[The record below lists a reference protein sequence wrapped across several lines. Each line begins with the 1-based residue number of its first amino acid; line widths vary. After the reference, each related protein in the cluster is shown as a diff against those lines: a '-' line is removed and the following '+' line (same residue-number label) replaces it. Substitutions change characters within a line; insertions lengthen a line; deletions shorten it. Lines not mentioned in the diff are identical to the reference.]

1 VHSTRQDPNLAA
13 LQAGAG
19 LPGHVLDVVVLTSD
33 PGLLATLREAGGP
46 EHAIWHAP
54 SADNAVDLLVGGR
67 CSILIADLGALRGD
81 AAALLDRLHAQFPEL
96 ILMATGR
103 RDEEHSVAMLVS
115 DQRIYRFLHKPV
127 SPARANLFLSAA
139 TRRYN
144 ELRNAV
150 PIDLITGKHIV
161 PRSNTTA
168 IVVTFVVLLSAAAG
182 GAFWWQSR
190 KEPAV
195 AAPPPRAVGSLTP
208 EEQVADYLARGEMAL
223 ATNRLVDPRGNNAV
237 EYYRSVLALQP
248 ENAGARTGLERV
260 GMKLEARVL
269 EALQAGDPARGATAL
284 GILQRAVPEYPRL
297 DELRAELLALSRSSR
312 SPISAAPPPEPVK
325 RAPARTS
332 APAPTPAARST
343 RTQAAPTTTRQVSAP
358 TPQVSAPTSAVQG
371 PAPGATAPAI
381 AAPAAALPAA
391 AAAASDP
398 TPGELDNVARLRG
411 RGILLE
417 PPGNNAYEQL
427 LALRAKYP
435 YSIGVRTEQQQLASA
450 FLERTRTALA
460 AGDAVTANA
469 FLSRVD
475 TLVPNMA
482 ATKSLQ
488 TQLAALQQQ
497 RAFNAQIVQAKTLT
511 RTREVPPVYPRDAE
525 RQNISGWVDVEFTVA
540 PDGSTQDLVVRGA
553 EPQRMFDQAAVDAV
567 KRWRFEPIMRD
578 GKAVAQRAAVRIRF
592 ELK

>member
-1 VHSTRQDPNLAA
+1 MHSTRQDANLAA

-19 LPGHVLDVVVLTSD
+19 LPGHILDVVVLTSD
-33 PGLLATLREAGGP
+33 PGLLATLHQSAGP

-54 SADNAVDLLVGGR
+54 SADTAVDLLVGGR
-67 CSILIADLGALRGD
+67 CSILVADLGALRGD

-103 RDEEHSVAMLVS
+103 REEEHSVAMLVS

-139 TRRYN
+139 SRRYN

-161 PRSNTTA
+161 PRSKTPA
-168 IVVTFVVLLSAAAG
+168 IVISLVVLLSLAAG

-190 KEPAV
+190 KEPVAV
-195 AAPPPRAVGSLTP
+195 APPPRAVGSLTP
-208 EEQVADYLARGEMAL
+208 DEQIADFLARGEMAL
-223 ATNRLVDPRGNNAV
+223 ATDRLVDPRGNNAV

-248 ENAGARTGLERV
+248 DNPGAHTGLERV
-260 GMKLEARVL
+260 GMKMEARVL
-269 EALQAGDPARGATAL
+269 EALQERDAARGATAL
-284 GILQRAVPEYPRL
+284 ATLQHAVPEYPRL
-297 DELRAELLALSRSSR
+297 DQLRAELLALSRSSR
-312 SPISAAPPPEPVK
+312 SPISVASPPEPVK
-325 RAPARTS
+325 RPPARTS
-332 APAPTPAARST
+332 APASTPGAKAAT
-343 RTQAAPTTTRQVSAP
+343 TQTAP
-358 TPQVSAPTSAVQG
+358 TPTPSVDA
-371 PAPGATAPAI
+371 PAPGAAALTVT
-381 AAPAAALPAA
+381 APAAAATAA
-391 AAAASDP
+391 AAAGSDP
-398 TPGELDNVARLRG
+398 TPSELDNVARLRG

-417 PPGNNAYEQL
+417 PPVNNAYEQL

-435 YSIGVRTEQQQLASA
+435 YSIGVRTEQQQLASV

-460 AGDAVTANA
+460 AGDAETARA

-488 TQLAALQQQ
+488 TQLATLQQQ
-497 RAFNAQIVQAKTLT
+497 SQFNSNIVQAKTLK
-511 RTREVPPVYPRDAE
+511 RVREVPPVYPRDAE
-525 RQNISGWVDVEFTVA
+525 RQKLSGWVDVEFTVA

-553 EPQRMFDQAAVDAV
+553 EPQRTFDQAAIDAV

-578 GKAVAQRAAVRIRF
+578 GTAVAQRAALRIRF

>member
-1 VHSTRQDPNLAA
+1 MHSTRQDANLAA

-19 LPGHVLDVVVLTSD
+19 LPGHILDVVVLTSD
-33 PGLLATLREAGGP
+33 PGLLATLHQSAGP

-54 SADNAVDLLVGGR
+54 SADTAVDLLVGGR
-67 CSILIADLGALRGD
+67 CSILVADLGALRGD

-103 RDEEHSVAMLVS
+103 REEEHSVAMLVS

-139 TRRYN
+139 SRRYN

-161 PRSNTTA
+161 PRSKTPA
-168 IVVTFVVLLSAAAG
+168 IVISLVVLLSLAAG

-190 KEPAV
+190 KEPVAV
-195 AAPPPRAVGSLTP
+195 APPPRAVGSLTP
-208 EEQVADYLARGEMAL
+208 DEQIADFLARGEMAL
-223 ATNRLVDPRGNNAV
+223 ATDRLVDPRGNNAV

-248 ENAGARTGLERV
+248 DNPGAHTGLERV
-260 GMKLEARVL
+260 GMKMEARVL
-269 EALQAGDPARGATAL
+269 EALQERDAARGATAL
-284 GILQRAVPEYPRL
+284 ATLQHAVPEYPRL
-297 DELRAELLALSRSSR
+297 DQLRAELLALSRSSR
-312 SPISAAPPPEPVK
+312 SPISVASPPEPVK
-325 RAPARTS
+325 RPPARTS
-332 APAPTPAARST
+332 APASTPGAKAAT
-343 RTQAAPTTTRQVSAP
+343 TQTAP
-358 TPQVSAPTSAVQG
+358 TPTPSVDA
-371 PAPGATAPAI
+371 PAPGAAALTVT
-381 AAPAAALPAA
+381 APAAAATAA
-391 AAAASDP
+391 AAAGSDP
-398 TPGELDNVARLRG
+398 TPSELDNVARLRG

-417 PPGNNAYEQL
+417 PPVNNAYEQL

-435 YSIGVRTEQQQLASA
+435 YSIGVRTEQQQLAST
-450 FLERTRTALA
+450 FLDRTRTALA
-460 AGDAVTANA
+460 AGDVAMASA

-475 TLVPNMA
+475 NLVPNMA

-488 TQLAALQQQ
+488 TQLATLQQQ
-497 RAFNAQIVQAKTLT
+497 SQFNSNIVQAKTLK
-511 RTREVPPVYPRDAE
+511 RVREVPPVYPRDAE
-525 RQNISGWVDVEFTVA
+525 RQKLSGWVDVEFTVA

-553 EPQRMFDQAAVDAV
+553 EPQRTFDQAAIDAV

-578 GKAVAQRAAVRIRF
+578 GTAVAQRAALRIRF

>member
-33 PGLLATLREAGGP
+33 AGLLATLREAAGP

-54 SADNAVDLLVGGR
+54 SADTAVDLLVGGR

-81 AAALLDRLHAQFPEL
+81 AAALLDRLHVQFPEL

-150 PIDLITGKHIV
+150 PIDLITGKHIA
-161 PRSNTTA
+161 PRSNTAA
-168 IVVTFVVLLSAAAG
+168 IVVTLVVLLSAAAG

-190 KEPAV
+190 KEPV
-195 AAPPPRAVGSLTP
+195 PVAPPPRAVGTLTQ

-223 ATNRLVDPRGNNAV
+223 ATDRLVDPRGNNAV
-237 EYYRSVLALQP
+237 EYFRAVLALQADNV
-248 ENAGARTGLERV
+248 NAHTGLERV
-260 GMKLEARVL
+260 GMKLEGRVL
-269 EALQAGDPARGATAL
+269 EALQARDPARGATAL
-284 GILQRAVPEYPRL
+284 GTLQHAVPEYARL
-297 DELRAELLALSRSSR
+297 DELRAELLTLSRSSH
-312 SPISAAPPPEPVK
+312 SPISIAPPPEPVK
-325 RAPARTS
+325 RPPART
-332 APAPTPAARST
+332 AEAAAAPAARST
-343 RTQAAPTTTRQVSAP
+343 TPQAAPPKPQVATP
-358 TPQVSAPTSAVQG
+358 TPEAQA
-371 PAPGATAPAI
+371 PAPRA
-381 AAPAAALPAA
+381 AAPAAATAAPAA
-391 AAAASDP
+391 ATAASDP
-398 TPGELDNVARLRG
+398 SAGELDNVARLRG

-427 LALRAKYP
+427 LALRTKYP
-435 YSIGVRTEQQQLASA
+435 YSIGVRTEQQQLATA
-450 FLERTRTALA
+450 FLDRTRTALA
-460 AGDAVTANA
+460 AGDVATASA

-482 ATKSLQ
+482 ATRSLQ
-488 TQLAALQQQ
+488 TQLATLQQQ
-497 RAFNAQIVQAKTLT
+497 RVFESQVVQAKTLK
-511 RTREVPPVYPRDAE
+511 RVREVPPVYPSAAE
-525 RQNISGWVDVEFTVA
+525 RQNLSGWVDVEFTVA

-553 EPQRMFDQAAVDAV
+553 EPQRLFDQAAIDAV

-578 GKAVAQRAAVRIRF
+578 GKAVAQRAAIRIRF

>member
-1 VHSTRQDPNLAA
+1 VHSTRQDANLAA

-19 LPGHVLDVVVLTSD
+19 LPGHILDVVVLTSD
-33 PGLLATLREAGGP
+33 PGLLATLHQSAGP

-54 SADNAVDLLVGGR
+54 SADTAVDLLVGGR
-67 CSILIADLGALRGD
+67 CSILVADLGALRGD

-103 RDEEHSVAMLVS
+103 REEEHSVAMLVS

-139 TRRYN
+139 SRRYN

-161 PRSNTTA
+161 PRSKTPA
-168 IVVTFVVLLSAAAG
+168 IVISLVVLLSLAAG
-182 GAFWWQSR
+182 GTFWWQSR
-190 KEPAV
+190 KEPVAV
-195 AAPPPRAVGSLTP
+195 APPPRAVGSLTP
-208 EEQVADYLARGEMAL
+208 DEQIADFLARGEMAL
-223 ATNRLVDPRGNNAV
+223 ATDRLVDPRGNNAV

-248 ENAGARTGLERV
+248 DNPGAHTGLERV
-260 GMKLEARVL
+260 GMKMEARVL
-269 EALQAGDPARGATAL
+269 EALQERDAARGATAL
-284 GILQRAVPEYPRL
+284 ATLQHAVPEYPRL

-312 SPISAAPPPEPVK
+312 SPISVAPPPEPVK
-325 RAPARTS
+325 RPPVRTS
-332 APAPTPAARST
+332 APASTPGAKAAT
-343 RTQAAPTTTRQVSAP
+343 TQTAP
-358 TPQVSAPTSAVQG
+358 TPTPSVDA
-371 PAPGATAPAI
+371 PAPGAAALTVT
-381 AAPAAALPAA
+381 APAAAATAA
-391 AAAASDP
+391 AAAGSDP
-398 TPGELDNVARLRG
+398 TPSELDNVARLRG

-417 PPGNNAYEQL
+417 PPVNNAYEQL

-435 YSIGVRTEQQQLASA
+435 YSIGVRTEQQQLAST
-450 FLERTRTALA
+450 FLDRTRTALA
-460 AGDAVTANA
+460 ASDVATASA

-475 TLVPNMA
+475 NLVPNMA

-488 TQLAALQQQ
+488 TQLATLQQQ
-497 RAFNAQIVQAKTLT
+497 SQFNSNIVQAKTLK
-511 RTREVPPVYPRDAE
+511 RVREVPPVYPRDAE
-525 RQNISGWVDVEFTVA
+525 RQKLSGWVDVEFTVA

-553 EPQRMFDQAAVDAV
+553 EPQRTFDQAAIDAV

-578 GKAVAQRAAVRIRF
+578 GTAVAQRAALRIRF

>member
-19 LPGHVLDVVVLTSD
+19 LPGHILDVVVLTSD
-33 PGLLATLREAGGP
+33 PGLLATLHQSAGP

-54 SADNAVDLLVGGR
+54 SADAAVDLLVGGR
-67 CSILIADLGALRGD
+67 CSILVADLGALRGD

-103 RDEEHSVAMLVS
+103 REEEHSVAMLVS

-139 TRRYN
+139 ARRYN

-161 PRSNTTA
+161 PRSNTPA
-168 IVVTFVVLLSAAAG
+168 IVISLVVLLSLAAG

-195 AAPPPRAVGSLTP
+195 VAPPPRAVGSLTQ
-208 EEQVADYLARGEMAL
+208 EEQIADFLARGEMAL
-223 ATNRLVDPRGNNAV
+223 ATDRLVDPRGNNAV

-248 ENAGARTGLERV
+248 DNAGAHTGLERA
-260 GMKLEARVL
+260 GMKLEARVM
-269 EALQAGDPARGATAL
+269 EALQARDAARGATAL
-284 GILQRAVPEYPRL
+284 ATLQHAVPEYPRL
-297 DELRAELLALSRSSR
+297 DELRAELLTLSRSSR
-312 SPISAAPPPEPVK
+312 SPISIAPPPEPVK
-325 RAPARTS
+325 RPSERTAAPAS
-332 APAPTPAARST
+332 TPAAKST
-343 RTQAAPTTTRQVSAP
+343 TPQAVPPKPQVDTPTPDVRAPATRAASPAAAPPV
-358 TPQVSAPTSAVQG
+358 
-371 PAPGATAPAI
+371 
-381 AAPAAALPAA
+381 AAPAAAGAA

-398 TPGELDNVARLRG
+398 SASELDAVARLRG
-411 RGILLE
+411 RGVLLE

-427 LALRAKYP
+427 IALRAKYP

-450 FLERTRTALA
+450 FLDRTRTALA
-460 AGDAVTANA
+460 AGDVATASA

-488 TQLAALQQQ
+488 TQLATLQQQ
-497 RAFNAQIVQAKTLT
+497 RVFESQIVQAKTLK
-511 RTREVPPVYPRDAE
+511 RVREVPPVYPRDAE
-525 RQNISGWVDVEFTVA
+525 RQNLSGWVDVEFTVA

-553 EPQRMFDQAAVDAV
+553 EPQRTFDQAAIDAV

-578 GKAVAQRAAVRIRF
+578 GAAVAQRAAVRIRF

>member
-1 VHSTRQDPNLAA
+1 MHSTRQDANLAA

-19 LPGHVLDVVVLTSD
+19 LPGHILDVVVLTSD
-33 PGLLATLREAGGP
+33 PGLLATLHQSAGP

-54 SADNAVDLLVGGR
+54 SADTAVDLLVGGR
-67 CSILIADLGALRGD
+67 CSILVADLGALRGD

-103 RDEEHSVAMLVS
+103 REEEHSVAMLVS

-139 TRRYN
+139 SRRYN

-161 PRSNTTA
+161 PRSKTPA
-168 IVVTFVVLLSAAAG
+168 IVISLVVLLSLAAG

-190 KEPAV
+190 KEPVAV
-195 AAPPPRAVGSLTP
+195 APPPRAVGSLTP
-208 EEQVADYLARGEMAL
+208 DEQIADFLARGEMAL
-223 ATNRLVDPRGNNAV
+223 ATDRLVDPRGNNAV

-248 ENAGARTGLERV
+248 DNPGAHTGLERV
-260 GMKLEARVL
+260 GMKMEARVL
-269 EALQAGDPARGATAL
+269 EALQERDAARGATAL
-284 GILQRAVPEYPRL
+284 ATLQHAVPEYPRL
-297 DELRAELLALSRSSR
+297 DQLRAELLALSRSSR
-312 SPISAAPPPEPVK
+312 SPISVAPPPEPVK
-325 RAPARTS
+325 RPPARTS
-332 APAPTPAARST
+332 APASTPGAKAAT
-343 RTQAAPTTTRQVSAP
+343 TQTAP
-358 TPQVSAPTSAVQG
+358 TPTPSVDA
-371 PAPGATAPAI
+371 PAPGAAALTVT
-381 AAPAAALPAA
+381 APAAAATAA
-391 AAAASDP
+391 AAAGSDP
-398 TPGELDNVARLRG
+398 TPSELDNVARLRG

-417 PPGNNAYEQL
+417 PPVNNAYEQL

-435 YSIGVRTEQQQLASA
+435 YSIGVRTEQQQLAST
-450 FLERTRTALA
+450 FLDRTRTALA
-460 AGDAVTANA
+460 ASDVATASA

-475 TLVPNMA
+475 NLVPNMA

-488 TQLAALQQQ
+488 TQLATLQQQ
-497 RAFNAQIVQAKTLT
+497 SQFNSNIVQAKTLK
-511 RTREVPPVYPRDAE
+511 RVREVPPVYPRDAE
-525 RQNISGWVDVEFTVA
+525 RQKLSGWVDVEFTVA

-553 EPQRMFDQAAVDAV
+553 EPQRTFDQAAIDAV

-578 GKAVAQRAAVRIRF
+578 GTAVAQRAALRIRF

>member
-33 PGLLATLREAGGP
+33 PGVLATLREAAGP

-54 SADNAVDLLVGGR
+54 AADSAVDLLVGGR

-127 SPARANLFLSAA
+127 SPARANLFLQAA

-150 PIDLITGKHIV
+150 PVDLVTGKHVV
-161 PRSNTTA
+161 PRSNATA
-168 IVVTFVVLLSAAAG
+168 IVVVLVVLLSAAAG
-182 GAFWWQSR
+182 AAYWWQSR
-190 KEPAV
+190 KEPVAV
-195 AAPPPRAVGSLTP
+195 TSPPRAVGTLTQ

-223 ATNRLVDPRGNNAV
+223 ATDRLIDPRGNNAV
-237 EYYRSVLALQP
+237 EYFRGVLALQP
-248 ENAGARTGLERV
+248 DNVGAHTGLERV

-269 EALQAGDPARGATAL
+269 EALQARDPARGATAL
-284 GILQRAVPEYPRL
+284 ATLQNAIPEYPRL
-297 DELRAELLALSRSSR
+297 DELRTELVTLSRSSR
-312 SPISAAPPPEPVK
+312 TPISVAPPPPPPK
-325 RAPARTS
+325 QAPARSSAPTS
-332 APAPTPAARST
+332 TPAAKPPPTPRQEAPAPTA
-343 RTQAAPTTTRQVSAP
+343 
-358 TPQVSAPTSAVQG
+358 
-371 PAPGATAPAI
+371 ATASGPSAN
-381 AAPAAALPAA
+381 
-391 AAAASDP
+391 
-398 TPGELDNVARLRG
+398 ELENVARLRG
-411 RGILLE
+411 RGVLLE

-435 YSIGVRTEQQQLASA
+435 DSNEVRTELQQLAST
-450 FLERTRTALA
+450 FQERTRTALA
-460 AGDAVTANA
+460 AGDVDTARA

-475 TLVPNMA
+475 TLVPNLP

-488 TQLAALQQQ
+488 TQLAAAQQQ
-497 RAFNAQIVQAKTLT
+497 HDLTSQIVQAKTLK
-511 RTREVPPVYPRDAE
+511 RVREVPPVYPREAE
-525 RQNISGWVDVEFTVA
+525 RQGLSGWVDVEFTITQ
-540 PDGSTQDLVVRGA
+540 DGTTQDLVVRNA
-553 EPQRMFDQAAVDAV
+553 QPQRMFDQAAVDAV
-567 KRWRFEPIMRD
+567 KRWRFEPVMRD
-578 GKAVAQRAAVRIRF
+578 GAAVQQRAAVRIRF
-592 ELK
+592 EVK

>member
-1 VHSTRQDPNLAA
+1 MHSTRQDANLAA

-19 LPGHVLDVVVLTSD
+19 LPGHILDVVVLTSD
-33 PGLLATLREAGGP
+33 PGLLATLHQSAGP

-54 SADNAVDLLVGGR
+54 SADTAVDLLVGGR
-67 CSILIADLGALRGD
+67 CSILVADLGALRGD

-103 RDEEHSVAMLVS
+103 REEEHSVAMLVS

-139 TRRYN
+139 SRRYN

-161 PRSNTTA
+161 PRSKTPA
-168 IVVTFVVLLSAAAG
+168 IVISLVVLLSLAAG

-190 KEPAV
+190 KEPVAV
-195 AAPPPRAVGSLTP
+195 APPPRAVGSLTP
-208 EEQVADYLARGEMAL
+208 DEQIADFLARGEMAL
-223 ATNRLVDPRGNNAV
+223 ATDRLVDPRGNNAV

-248 ENAGARTGLERV
+248 DNPGAHTGLERV
-260 GMKLEARVL
+260 GMKMEARVL
-269 EALQAGDPARGATAL
+269 EALQERDAARGATAL
-284 GILQRAVPEYPRL
+284 ATLQHAVPEYPRL
-297 DELRAELLALSRSSR
+297 DQLRAELLALSRSSR
-312 SPISAAPPPEPVK
+312 SPISVAPPPEPVK
-325 RAPARTS
+325 RPPARTS
-332 APAPTPAARST
+332 APASTPGAKAAT
-343 RTQAAPTTTRQVSAP
+343 TQTAP
-358 TPQVSAPTSAVQG
+358 TPTPSVD
-371 PAPGATAPAI
+371 APALG
-381 AAPAAALPAA
+381 AAALTVTAPAAAATAA
-391 AAAASDP
+391 AAAGSDP
-398 TPGELDNVARLRG
+398 TPSELDNVARLRG

-417 PPGNNAYEQL
+417 PPVNNAYEQL

-435 YSIGVRTEQQQLASA
+435 YSIGVRTEQQQLAST
-450 FLERTRTALA
+450 FLDRTRTALA
-460 AGDAVTANA
+460 ASDVATASA

-475 TLVPNMA
+475 NLVPNMA

-488 TQLAALQQQ
+488 TQLATLQQQ
-497 RAFNAQIVQAKTLT
+497 SQFNSNIVQAKTLK
-511 RTREVPPVYPRDAE
+511 RVREVPPVYPRDAE
-525 RQNISGWVDVEFTVA
+525 RQKLSGWVDVEFTVA

-553 EPQRMFDQAAVDAV
+553 EPQRTFDQAAIDAV

-578 GKAVAQRAAVRIRF
+578 GTAVAQRAALRIRF

>member
-1 VHSTRQDPNLAA
+1 VHSTRQDANLAA

-19 LPGHVLDVVVLTSD
+19 LPGHILDVVVLTSD
-33 PGLLATLREAGGP
+33 PGLLATLHQSAGP

-54 SADNAVDLLVGGR
+54 SADTAVDLLVGGR
-67 CSILIADLGALRGD
+67 CSILVADLGALRGD

-103 RDEEHSVAMLVS
+103 REEEHSVAMLVS

-139 TRRYN
+139 SRRYN

-161 PRSNTTA
+161 PRSKTPA
-168 IVVTFVVLLSAAAG
+168 IVISLVVLLSLAAG

-190 KEPAV
+190 KEPVAV
-195 AAPPPRAVGSLTP
+195 APPPRAVGSLTP
-208 EEQVADYLARGEMAL
+208 DEQIADFLARGEMAL
-223 ATNRLVDPRGNNAV
+223 ATDRLVDPRGNNAV

-248 ENAGARTGLERV
+248 DNPGAHTGLERV
-260 GMKLEARVL
+260 GMKMEARVL
-269 EALQAGDPARGATAL
+269 EALQERDAARGATAL
-284 GILQRAVPEYPRL
+284 ATLQHAVPEYPRL

-312 SPISAAPPPEPVK
+312 SPISVASPPEPVK
-325 RAPARTS
+325 RPPARTS
-332 APAPTPAARST
+332 APASTPGAKAAT
-343 RTQAAPTTTRQVSAP
+343 TQTAP
-358 TPQVSAPTSAVQG
+358 TPTPSVDA
-371 PAPGATAPAI
+371 PAPGAAALTVT
-381 AAPAAALPAA
+381 APAAAATAA
-391 AAAASDP
+391 AAAGSDP
-398 TPGELDNVARLRG
+398 NPTELDNVARLRG

-417 PPGNNAYEQL
+417 PPVNNAYEQL

-435 YSIGVRTEQQQLASA
+435 YSIGVRTEQQQLAST
-450 FLERTRTALA
+450 FLDRTRTALA
-460 AGDAVTANA
+460 ASDVATASA

-475 TLVPNMA
+475 NLVPNMA

-488 TQLAALQQQ
+488 TQLATLQQQ
-497 RAFNAQIVQAKTLT
+497 SQFNSNIVQAKTLK
-511 RTREVPPVYPRDAE
+511 RVREVPPVYPRDAE
-525 RQNISGWVDVEFTVA
+525 RQKLSGWVDVEFTVA

-553 EPQRMFDQAAVDAV
+553 EPQRTFDQAAIDAV

-578 GKAVAQRAAVRIRF
+578 GTAVAQRAALRIRF

>member
-1 VHSTRQDPNLAA
+1 MHSTRQDANLAA

-19 LPGHVLDVVVLTSD
+19 LPGHILDVVVLTSD
-33 PGLLATLREAGGP
+33 PGLLATLHQSAGP

-54 SADNAVDLLVGGR
+54 SADTAVDLLVGGR
-67 CSILIADLGALRGD
+67 CSILVADLGALRGD

-103 RDEEHSVAMLVS
+103 REEEHSVAMLVS

-139 TRRYN
+139 SRRYN

-161 PRSNTTA
+161 PRSKTPA
-168 IVVTFVVLLSAAAG
+168 IVISLVVLLSLAAG

-190 KEPAV
+190 KEPVAV
-195 AAPPPRAVGSLTP
+195 APPPRAVGSLTP
-208 EEQVADYLARGEMAL
+208 DEQIADFLARGEMAL
-223 ATNRLVDPRGNNAV
+223 ATDRLVDPRGNNAV

-248 ENAGARTGLERV
+248 DNPGAHTGLERV
-260 GMKLEARVL
+260 GMKMEARVL
-269 EALQAGDPARGATAL
+269 EALQERDAARGATAL
-284 GILQRAVPEYPRL
+284 ATLQHAVPEYPRL
-297 DELRAELLALSRSSR
+297 DQLRAELLALSRSSR
-312 SPISAAPPPEPVK
+312 SPISVASPPEPVK
-325 RAPARTS
+325 RPPVRTS
-332 APAPTPAARST
+332 APASTPGAKAAT
-343 RTQAAPTTTRQVSAP
+343 TQTAP
-358 TPQVSAPTSAVQG
+358 TPTPSVDA
-371 PAPGATAPAI
+371 PAPGAAALTVT
-381 AAPAAALPAA
+381 APAAAATAA
-391 AAAASDP
+391 AAAGSDP
-398 TPGELDNVARLRG
+398 TPSELDNVARLRG

-417 PPGNNAYEQL
+417 PPVNNAYEQL

-435 YSIGVRTEQQQLASA
+435 YSIGVRTEQQQLAST
-450 FLERTRTALA
+450 FLDRTRTALA
-460 AGDAVTANA
+460 ASDVATASA

-475 TLVPNMA
+475 NLVPNMA

-488 TQLAALQQQ
+488 TQLATLQQQ
-497 RAFNAQIVQAKTLT
+497 SQFNSNIVQAKTLK
-511 RTREVPPVYPRDAE
+511 RVREVPPVYPRDAE
-525 RQNISGWVDVEFTVA
+525 RQKLSGWVDVEFTVA

-553 EPQRMFDQAAVDAV
+553 EPQRTFDQAAIDAV

-578 GKAVAQRAAVRIRF
+578 GTAVAQRAALRIRF

>member
-19 LPGHVLDVVVLTSD
+19 LPGHILDVVVLTSD
-33 PGLLATLREAGGP
+33 PGLLATLHQSAGP

-54 SADNAVDLLVGGR
+54 SADAAVDLLVGGR
-67 CSILIADLGALRGD
+67 CSILVADLGALRGD

-103 RDEEHSVAMLVS
+103 REEEHSVAMLVS

-161 PRSNTTA
+161 PRSNTPA
-168 IVVTFVVLLSAAAG
+168 IVISLVVLLSLAAG
-182 GAFWWQSR
+182 GAFWRQSR

-195 AAPPPRAVGSLTP
+195 VAPPPRAVGSLTQ
-208 EEQVADYLARGEMAL
+208 EEQIADFLARGEMAL
-223 ATNRLVDPRGNNAV
+223 ATDRLVDPRGNNAV

-248 ENAGARTGLERV
+248 DNAGAHTGLERA
-260 GMKLEARVL
+260 GMKLEARVM
-269 EALQAGDPARGATAL
+269 EALQARDAARGATAL
-284 GILQRAVPEYPRL
+284 ATLQHAVPEYPRL
-297 DELRAELLALSRSSR
+297 DELRAELLTLSRSSR
-312 SPISAAPPPEPVK
+312 SPISIAPPPEPVK
-325 RAPARTS
+325 RPSERTAAPAS
-332 APAPTPAARST
+332 TPAARST
-343 RTQAAPTTTRQVSAP
+343 TPQAVPPKPQVDTPTPDARAPATRAASPAAAPPV
-358 TPQVSAPTSAVQG
+358 
-371 PAPGATAPAI
+371 
-381 AAPAAALPAA
+381 AAPAAAGAA

-398 TPGELDNVARLRG
+398 SASELDAVARLRG
-411 RGILLE
+411 RGVLLE

-427 LALRAKYP
+427 IALRAKYP

-450 FLERTRTALA
+450 FLDRTRTALA
-460 AGDAVTANA
+460 AGDVATASA

-488 TQLAALQQQ
+488 TQLATLQQQ
-497 RAFNAQIVQAKTLT
+497 RIFESQIVQAKTLK
-511 RTREVPPVYPRDAE
+511 RVREVPPVYPRDAE
-525 RQNISGWVDVEFTVA
+525 RQNLSGWVDVEFTVA

-553 EPQRMFDQAAVDAV
+553 EPQRTFDQAAIDAV

-578 GKAVAQRAAVRIRF
+578 GAAVAQRAAVRIRF